1 MNNNKYY
8 ILQDPQGNTTTFFG
22 KLLAIADPIN
32 PKASQVFANSEQ
44 PKQSPKM
51 LATVQATKPK
61 KAKAKGYTKQT
72 YADKLA
78 QGQAQ
83 DYWQQITLQA
93 MARKGYNQ
101 TQLANHLQAHQSTI
115 NKWLQG
121 HWQPNQKHCLQ
132 LLAIVN
138 NKGGAN

>member
-1 MNNNKYY
+1 MYNKYY
-8 ILQDPQGNTTTFFG
+8 IIQDPQGNTTTIFG

-32 PKASQVFANSEQ
+32 PKASQVFATSEQ
-44 PKQSPKM
+44 PTQATQSV
-51 LATVQATKPK
+51 ATVQAKKPK

-78 QGQAQ
+78 QGKAQ
-83 DYWQQITLQA
+83 DYWQQITRQA
-93 MARKGYNQ
+93 MFCKGYNQ
-101 TQLANHLQAHQSTI
+101 TQLADHLQAHQSTI

-132 LLAIVN
+132 LLAIVDG
-138 NKGGAN
+138 KGGAN